1 MFVCKQFACLKQKR
15 GFVYTKHRVRLKI
28 FRVYV
33 CAYTVHVLDKV
44 KERERERDC
53 HILLTGNSE
62 SVSETSLI
70 MIFLTDCDLYFAKTK
85 FDDFRGYGICTVHK
99 NDSTYMYR
107 RLMDPSFS
115 IDQSDTTFIIR
126 NSVNKKAVTMP
137 QCQLHFLTSVFYGWR
152 LEFEHKG
159 YKHTYIVKV
168 KKKSLNQTLRGTLPH
183 RYTY

>member
-99 NDSTYMYR
+99 NDSTYICIAGWWI
-107 RLMDPSFS
+107 LHLVS
-115 IDQSDTTFIIR
+115 INQIPLLSLETLWTRKQWLCRSASYTSWRQSSTVDVLNLNI
-126 NSVNKKAVTMP
+126 KVTS
-137 QCQLHFLTSVFYGWR
+137 TR
-152 LEFEHKG
+152 
-159 YKHTYIVKV
+159 T
-168 KKKSLNQTLRGTLPH
+168 
-183 RYTY
+183 